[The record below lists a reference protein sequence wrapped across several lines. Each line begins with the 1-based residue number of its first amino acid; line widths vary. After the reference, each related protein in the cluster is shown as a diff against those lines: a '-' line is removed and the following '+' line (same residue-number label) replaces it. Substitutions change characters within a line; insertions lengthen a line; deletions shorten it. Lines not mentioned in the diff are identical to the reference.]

1 MYASDQ
7 SEGGTAMKA
16 LWKRKWIVIPVAAA
30 IVLAAGAVGAVA
42 LASPGDNSAAAA
54 ATELVTAT
62 TQTAGD
68 TTAPALDQVAKRK
81 AKVQERLD
89 RVKKRWAEARA
100 KMTPEDAALFDQ
112 LKGKSQDQR
121 EALQQARKDLGGTLK
136 QMRELVQKYKPATTT
151 TTVPA
156 T

>member
-1 MYASDQ
+1 MGS
-7 SEGGTAMKA
+7 M
-16 LWKRKWIVIPVAAA
+16 WKHKWIVIPVVVA

-42 LASPGDNSAAAA
+42 LASPGDNGSAVTAA
-54 ATELVTAT
+54 ELVTAATLT

-68 TTAPALDQVAKRK
+68 TAAPVLDQVAKRK

-100 KMTPEDAALFDQ
+100 KMTPEDQALFDQ

-136 QMRELVQKYKPATTT
+136 QMRELVQKYLPATTT
-151 TTVPA
+151 TTEAPA
-156 T
+156 N